1 LCNEEDDDDD
11 DFNWSD
17 HGEEV
22 GGPQMQEAI
31 EASLQSVL

>member
-31 EASLQSVL
+31 EAFLQSVL